1 MSTGGGPMKSLF
13 ALGTSH
19 RLADLDNVA
28 RARIP
33 DSLLPEVLVRL
44 AEKLEVSEL
53 VYLATC
59 HRTEFYL
66 VYEGE
71 LCPGRLTRALDSALA
86 ELTGG
91 AASLPPSSHCL
102 MLQGQPAAKHLFR
115 VASALDSLMLGESQI
130 LGQVKDAFRQAVECG
145 LAKAKLH
152 TLFEQAFR
160 AAKRVRTETKLSQSP
175 TSLVSLAERVLAKT
189 LAEDAR
195 PVAIVGA
202 GEMAHQAVTLIRKL
216 DQNREIVVANRSRE
230 RGEALARRAAGSFR
244 NLSSLFQGPP
254 GFSLIILATA
264 AESPI
269 VTVDLALRLAPTMF
283 LDLGLPA
290 NVEAGVR
297 GLPEVRL
304 VNQEDLQEES
314 QANREKRAAE
324 LAKAEAI
331 VEEQLEELALELLE
345 HELSPVARTL
355 RDRFY
360 ELTRAEL
367 AQVFSNGHGS
377 LPPELID
384 QLADR
389 LSQRLIRA
397 PLKGLRKVAF
407 HHSPEVLSTFLSAV
421 GQQ

>member
-1 MSTGGGPMKSLF
+1 MKSLF
-13 ALGTSH
+13 VLGTSH
-19 RLADLDNVA
+19 RLADVDSIA

-33 DSLLPEVLVRL
+33 DSLFPKVLVKL
-44 AEKLEVSEL
+44 AEKLEAREL

-91 AASLPPSSHCL
+91 VASLPPSSRCL
-102 MLQGQPAAKHLFR
+102 MLQGYPAAKHLFR
-115 VASALDSLMLGESQI
+115 VTSALDSLMLGESQI
-130 LGQVKDAFRQAVECG
+130 LGQVKDAFRQAAKCG

-160 AAKRVRTETKLSQSP
+160 TAKRVRNETQLSQSP
-175 TSLVSLAERVLAKT
+175 TSLVSLAERLLAKV
-189 LAEDAR
+189 LVEDLR

-202 GEMAHQAVTLIRKL
+202 GEMAQQAASLVRKL
-216 DQNREIVVANRSRE
+216 DQDRAIIVVNRSQD
-230 RGEALARRAAGSFR
+230 RGEALARRFAGTFQDLTSFFHR
-244 NLSSLFQGPP
+244 PPELSLM
-254 GFSLIILATA
+254 ILATA
-264 AESPI
+264 AEKPI
-269 VTVDLALRLAPTMF
+269 VTVELASRLAPTVF

-290 NVEAGVR
+290 NVDSRVSS
-297 GLPEVRL
+297 LPGFKL

-314 QANREKRAAE
+314 RANREKRAAE
-324 LAKAEAI
+324 LTKAEAI

-367 AQVFSNGHGS
+367 ARVFSNGHGTIPS
-377 LPPELID
+377 EVID
-384 QLADR
+384 ELADR
-389 LSQRLIRA
+389 LSQRLIRT
-397 PLKGLRKVAF
+397 PLKGLRKIAF
-407 HHSPEVLSTFLSAV
+407 HHSAEVLSTFLSAV

>member
-13 ALGTSH
+13 ALGTAH
-19 RLADLDNVA
+19 HLADLDSVA

-33 DSLLPEVLVRL
+33 ESQLPEGLVRL
-44 AEKLEVSEL
+44 AEKLEAKEL

-71 LCPGRLTRALDSALA
+71 LCPGRLTRALDRGLV

-91 AASLPPSSHCL
+91 LASLPPSSSCL

-130 LGQVKDAFRQAVECG
+130 LGQVKEAFRQAAKSG

-160 AAKRVRTETKLSQSP
+160 AAKRVRSETKLSQSP
-175 TSLVSLAERVLAKT
+175 TSLVTLAERLLAKT

-195 PVAIVGA
+195 PVAILGA
-202 GEMAHQAVTLIRKL
+202 GEMAQQAAALVRKL
-216 DQNREIVVANRSRE
+216 DQGREMIVANRSQE
-230 RGEALARRAAGSFR
+230 RGEALARRFSGTFQD
-244 NLSSLFQGPP
+244 LSSFFSLIR
-254 GFSLIILATA
+254 GFSLIILATR
-264 AESPI
+264 AERPI
-269 VTVDLALRLAPTMF
+269 VTVEIAPRLAPTVL

-290 NVEAGVR
+290 NVDSDVR
-297 GLPEVRL
+297 GLPGVQL
-304 VNQEDLQEES
+304 INQKDLQEES

-331 VEEQLEELALELLE
+331 VEEQLEELALELLD
-345 HELSPVARTL
+345 HQLSPVARTL

-367 AQVFSNGHGS
+367 AQLFSNGYGTI
-377 LPPELID
+377 PPELID
-384 QLADR
+384 ELAKR

-421 GQQ
+421 GHQ